1 MENEKKIRSN
11 VQDMVKGA
19 LIIAVIFFHSTLYGN
34 PTSYTEFN
42 IVFCLFP
49 CLMGVFFFYTG
60 YNYTVGKRKPIE
72 NIKRRTKQLIIP
84 LVIMLFVATIL
95 VGGLQ
100 LLYKQTDLTGI
111 WQSLLQFFYSEGGVA
126 LWKPELPKLNYD
138 LALSVAILWYLYT
151 LYIVSVFFYLI
162 VDKVIIK
169 LSRFIPLVSLLVVLS
184 FVLGQFV
191 GPNLPYA
198 LQSWPLILAMML
210 TGAYLSQKKALDRP
224 LDNKK
229 SIIIA
234 IVQIVIA
241 EGIIFGLSLLC
252 YFAFGATTVGALAG
266 GSFNSVIK
274 GFDALVAYVMAL
286 FGTILVHTIM
296 RLLNK
301 IKIFALFFGCLGK
314 HVALVYVTH
323 PIFISYIH
331 TIIFGRNF
339 NVLGW
344 FQPYAY
350 TILTLVLFI
359 GISLLIGMLINKN
372 NKKKTEEVSDD
383 D

>member
-34 PTSYTEFN
+34 PTSYAEFN

-60 YNYTVGKRKPIE
+60 YNYTIGKRKPIE

-100 LLYKQTDLTGI
+100 LLYKQTDFTGI

-126 LWKPELPKLNYD
+126 LWKPNLSNLNYD

-169 LSRFIPLVSLLVVLS
+169 LSRFIPLVSSLVILS

-210 TGAYLSQKKALDRP
+210 TGAYLSQRKALDRP

-229 SIIIA
+229 SIMIA
-234 IVQIVIA
+234 IGQMILA
-241 EGIIFGLSLLC
+241 EGVIFGLSLLC

-266 GSFNSVIK
+266 GSFNGIIK

-301 IKIFALFFGCLGK
+301 IKILSLFFGYLGK

-339 NVLGW
+339 GVLGW

-350 TILTLVLFI
+350 TILTLILFI
-359 GISLLIGMLINKN
+359 GISLLFGMLINKK
-372 NKKKTEEVSDD
+372 NKKKMEEVSDEE
-383 D
+383 